1 MLIRNGQI
9 HIVLCLDVIEHVK
22 EDSKLV
28 REISRVLKKGSKV
41 ILTTPMQNGVSFPF
55 LSEEEIETI
64 NERWGHVR
72 KGYSLKEIVKLFKE
86 LFKDNNLVIE
96 KVSKYFNLLSRFAYR
111 FIFLSRIPLKGR
123 SLLYQLVIRL
133 EPYIKWRAEE
143 HIIIA
148 RLREVK

>member
-1 MLIRNGQI
+1 MPIRDNQI
-9 HIVLCLDVIEHVK
+9 DIVLCLDVIEYVK

-28 REISRVLKKGSKV
+28 REISRVLKKGGKV

-55 LSEEEIETI
+55 LSEEKIETI
-64 NERWGHVR
+64 NESWGHVR
-72 KGYSLKEIVKLFKE
+72 KGYSLEEIVK

-143 HIIIA
+143 YIIIA
-148 RLREVK
+148 RLRKVKSP